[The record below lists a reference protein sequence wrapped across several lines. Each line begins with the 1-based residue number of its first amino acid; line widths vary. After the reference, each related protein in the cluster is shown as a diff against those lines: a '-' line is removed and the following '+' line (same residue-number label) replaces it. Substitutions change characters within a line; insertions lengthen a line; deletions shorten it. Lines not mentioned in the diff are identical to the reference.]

1 MYRQQILDA
10 IRDSVTAIGITHVQL
25 WNEDIQFLT
34 EGQPFPTP
42 AIFIEF
48 LPVQWQTNKESIIY
62 ANDAQIRLHCIT
74 HITEHP
80 MRFQLATPLRK
91 AIRTLQGDNFDRL
104 LPFEDNTCHNHSE
117 LIEDTYSFTLRLC
130 LSAR

>member
-80 MRFQLATPLRK
+80 MRC
-91 AIRTLQGDNFDRL
+91 AITAVNSLLFMLSLSKL
-104 LPFEDNTCHNHSE
+104 LPHQTDHTHPHPLPE
-117 LIEDTYSFTLRLC
+117 LDRMRRFPRVA
-130 LSAR
+130 LS